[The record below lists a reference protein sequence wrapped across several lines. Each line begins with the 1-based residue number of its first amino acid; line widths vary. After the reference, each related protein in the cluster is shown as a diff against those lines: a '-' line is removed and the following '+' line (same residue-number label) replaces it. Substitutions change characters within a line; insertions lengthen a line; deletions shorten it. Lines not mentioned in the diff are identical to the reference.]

1 MRFNV
6 SSRRRAISSSLSMG
20 RSGMWNH
27 LTSYRELISELQHVS
42 DRTVAVI
49 GSALVE
55 NYLTD
60 AIKRRLRKHPNAV
73 NQLLQPDGAVGSFRS
88 KVCLGFLIRIY
99 EESIFDDLNRV
110 AKMRNDFAHKA
121 EPLTF
126 DAPKIALQCR
136 ALTIVDHQIVSLNS
150 EKRFT
155 GTGLVTETPA
165 ISPAR
170 SWLVVPD
177 AKAVLDSPRLRFEAA
192 LQLLC
197 FGLQDEIFPLR
208 HDHPVRP
215 A

>member
-1 MRFNV
+1 
-6 SSRRRAISSSLSMG
+6 
-20 RSGMWNH
+20 MWNH
-27 LTSYRELISELQHVS
+27 LTSYREIIDELHNAS
-42 DRTVAVI
+42 DRTLAII

-60 AIKRRLRKHPNAV
+60 AIKRRLRQHANAA
-73 NQLLQPDGAVGSFRS
+73 NQLFQPTGAVGAFRS
-88 KVCLGFLIRIY
+88 KVCLGFLMGIY

-110 AKMRNDFAHKA
+110 ATMRNDFAHKA
-121 EPLTF
+121 EPLKFET
-126 DAPKIALQCR
+126 PKIASQCS
-136 ALTIVDHQIVSLNS
+136 ALSIVEPQVVSLHS

-170 SWLVVPD
+170 MWLVVPD
-177 AKAVLDSPRLRFEAA
+177 AKAVLQSPRLRFEAA

-208 HDHPVRP
+208 HDHPVKP